1 MRSSV
6 LLMFLIFMTV
16 GCAHTAVV
24 ECWEP
29 AEIDVA
35 GMSRIVVIDF
45 SGEQGSAIAS
55 SLSAR
60 LWENEF
66 YTVLDRSELATGI
79 QTASFSENP
88 SLQEILDSARSSEID
103 GVVLGSVVEYRCDDQ
118 ILKSASL
125 NFFQEQES
133 NNDFERAGL
142 DVEVESN
149 EVLLREGSVTI
160 AFRFVDVE
168 TGEVRASKQVS
179 KHFTNRS
186 TNGHQDIPSQGAVL
200 EMLTR
205 ECLDEVVQMLAPH
218 ESSCEMQLA
227 TCNFWTKGSREFKK
241 GLKSA
246 RNGDWSGAEKF
257 WQNAIAENP
266 ENHAALYNL
275 AIVAAKR
282 QDYDLAEQFAL
293 DALKVEHKECYT
305 TGLGKIRE
313 RRTAWSRANDQR
325 DARVVSAGE
334 TFWQ

>member
-1 MRSSV
+1 
-6 LLMFLIFMTV
+6 MTV

-29 AEIDVA
+29 AEIDIA

-45 SGEQGSAIAS
+45 TGDHGSAVAS

-66 YTVLDRSELATGI
+66 YTVLDRSELGAGI
-79 QTASFSENP
+79 QTASFSENH
-88 SLQEILDSARSSEID
+88 SLQGILDSAKDSDID
-103 GVVLGSVVEYRCDDQ
+103 GVVLGSVVEYRCDDEV
-118 ILKSASL
+118 LGSTNV
-125 NFFQEQES
+125 NFFHEDES
-133 NNDFERAGL
+133 NDDFERAGL

-160 AFRFVDVE
+160 AFRFVDVQ
-168 TGEVRASKQVS
+168 TGEVRASRQVS
-179 KHFTNRS
+179 KHFSGRS
-186 TNGHQDIPSQGAVL
+186 VNGVDDIPGRGEVL
-200 EMLTR
+200 EMLTT

-218 ESSCEMQLA
+218 ESSCEMKLA
-227 TCNFWTKGSREFKK
+227 TCHFWTKGSGEFKK

-246 RNGDWSGAEKF
+246 GKGDWSGAEEH

-266 ENHAALYNL
+266 ENHAAMFNL

-282 QDYDLAEQFAL
+282 QEYDLGEQYAL

-305 TGLGKIRE
+305 AGLGKIRE
-313 RRTAWSRANDQR
+313 RRTAWDRANDQR
-325 DARVVSAGE
+325 DARVVNAGE